1 MPMSQRI
8 SLSLQAI
15 QLLFTFL
22 NSKNKFKPHEKVQ
35 LCTCDYE
42 GAGVLCSGSILGQAQ
57 DPQLPVDPQP
67 GSGWTQ
73 SDQRQLG
80 AAAGATTPGS
90 RKKDGT
96 FSKTLKYQFTSA
108 ADISTNVERD
118 LQVENLRE
126 KHPLIG
132 LEWIKLNVPDCKDNK
147 RLKPFLLRAG

>member
-1 MPMSQRI
+1 MPRSQR
-8 SLSLQAI
+8 LSLLRQASR
-15 QLLFTFL
+15 LRYLH
-22 NSKNKFKPHEKVQ
+22 SKCKNKIQTAREGA

-132 LEWIKLNVPDCKDNK
+132 LEWIKLNVPDCKNNK